1 MIIFIKKLK
10 IIDYFYSIKSN
21 LLILINITKL
31 NLLLNIENLY
41 FFSCLISSIFQYRKM
56 EKKIPSIFK
65 TFKENKN
72 ENENFGPIIQF
83 KRELNIITK
92 QNNIYY

>member
-1 MIIFIKKLK
+1 MIIFIEK
-10 IIDYFYSIKSN
+10 IKIFDYFYSAKSN

-31 NLLLNIENLY
+31 NLLLNIKNLD
-41 FFSCLISSIFQYRKM
+41 FFSFLISSIFQYRKM